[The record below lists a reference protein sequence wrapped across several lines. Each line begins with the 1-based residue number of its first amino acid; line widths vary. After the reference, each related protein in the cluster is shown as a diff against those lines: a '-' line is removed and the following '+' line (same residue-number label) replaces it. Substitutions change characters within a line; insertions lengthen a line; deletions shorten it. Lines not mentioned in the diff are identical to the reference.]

1 MREIRYE
8 TRIDA
13 TPERVWEV
21 FTDFENYHTWNPFI
35 VKASGEP
42 RVGETI
48 QVTIKTPTGTEE
60 YTPRIK
66 SLEPGSSL
74 TWVSGPAIPGMFD
87 REIAFNIWAEGPR
100 TVFSHTARLKGLFV
114 GVRGDT
120 IEQLEMGYRTMNSA
134 LKDRCEQNP
143 ASG

>member
-21 FTDFENYHTWNPFI
+21 FTDFGNYHTWNPFI

-48 QVTIKTPTGTEE
+48 QVTIKAPAGIEE
-60 YTPRIK
+60 YAPRIK
-66 SLEPGSSL
+66 DVQPGSSL
-74 TWVSGPAIPGMFD
+74 TCGPAIPGMFD

-114 GVRGDT
+114 GVRSAT

-134 LKDRCEQNP
+134 LKDQCERDP